1 MNAKIVK
8 SVVIGESF
16 IEHRFDPFVENFEG
30 TWIKSG
36 HKVEFNATNEGT
48 VCDSCLI
55 DQFKRKKNWSAVH
68 SSASFKTHS
77 YQVPGITLPSD
88 YYEWYIGRCFNGKTC
103 WGNKRRA
110 FQVKREGSRYLF
122 SSCVVHPHS
131 RETLGRYVG
140 NVTSTNYLI
149 TLVF

>member
-16 IEHRFDPFVENFEG
+16 IEHRFDPFMENFEG

-68 SSASFKTHS
+68 NSASFKTHS

-88 YYEWYIGRCFNGKTC
+88 YYEWYIGRCFRKSLWMSSAPYAVFFFRSFMVSC
-103 WGNKRRA
+103 
-110 FQVKREGSRYLF
+110 
-122 SSCVVHPHS
+122 SSCGLNLMLYS
-131 RETLGRYVG
+131 
-140 NVTSTNYLI
+140 S
-149 TLVF
+149 